1 MNILCVT
8 QGQGLRFFSALA
20 SQLVPEGSGHRSFIV
35 SDSIFYNK
43 VWLKNHARF
52 ETENDVLKEWDLTSV
67 RRKSVDYA
75 LLERY
80 EAELGGPGVFGAL
93 FADRRMV
100 MGPFCAFQQDY
111 SRRFS
116 DDELWSILQEC
127 LIKIDEFLV
136 RTKPGLICGFIC
148 VTPLEYLISLFARAR
163 GIRYINL
170 RTSRISNY
178 FLLGSTILDPSP
190 EIANAYVRLVSGN
203 NPYTEAAL
211 AHISNVRSKA
221 VKYEGVVP
229 PSQKPPVL
237 RNSFFVRSF
246 MVVKALADVLFMR
259 NLEEK
264 CDNAIA
270 PRVRSEIIK
279 NFIVPWR
286 AAILARS
293 LERIYVRPEDMQG
306 KDFAFFPLHTEPEL
320 QLLVYSRPYSN
331 QIEAVRAAAMA
342 LPPSMTLVIKEH
354 PWMVGKRKASFYK
367 KLMAIPRVVLSAPQ
381 IDTSCYV
388 EQARM
393 VITLGSSV
401 GLDAAMFGK
410 PVITMGHCLYNIL
423 PDYMVRRVGDLSLL
437 PWAIRDLLQQY
448 RYDEIAMCALI
459 GAVMDHGVGINFYSV
474 LLNKAG
480 VHKEQPTTFEQ
491 DIATLAARIS
501 SLIETQPRN
510 ADLTPDTVLW

>member
-20 SQLVPEGSGHRSFIV
+20 EQLAPEGTGRRSFIV
-35 SDSIFYNK
+35 SESIFYNRT
-43 VWLKNHARF
+43 WLKNQPGF
-52 ETENDVLKEWDLTSV
+52 EAKNDVLKEWDLTSV
-67 RRKSVDYA
+67 RNRPVDFA

-111 SRRFS
+111 RRRFS
-116 DDELWSILQEC
+116 DDELYSILQEC
-127 LIKIDEFLV
+127 LVRLDEFLTLT
-136 RTKPGLICGFIC
+136 RPDIICGFIC

-190 EIANAYVRLVSGN
+190 EIVDAYTRLLSGN
-203 NPYTEAAL
+203 NPHTEQAL
-211 AHISNVRSKA
+211 AHINNVRSKA

-237 RNSFFVRSF
+237 RNSFLVRSL
-246 MVVKALADVLFMR
+246 MVVRALADILLLR
-259 NLEEK
+259 DQGAKN
-264 CDNAIA
+264 DNAVA

-286 AAILARS
+286 ALILSRK
-293 LERIYVRPEDMQG
+293 LENLYVNPEDMKG

-331 QIEAVRAAAMA
+331 QIEAIRAIAMA

-354 PWMVGKRKASFYK
+354 PWMVGKRKAGYYK
-367 KLMAIPRVVLSAPQ
+367 KLAAIPRVALSAPH

-401 GLDAAMFGK
+401 GLDAAMFAK
-410 PVITMGHCLYNIL
+410 PVITLGHCLYNVL

-437 PWAIRDLLQQY
+437 PWAIRDILNNY
-448 RYDEIAMCALI
+448 HYSEEAMCALI
-459 GAVMDHGVGINFYSV
+459 GAVMEHGVGVNFYSV

-491 DIATLAARIS
+491 DINILAERIM
-501 SLIETQPRN
+501 SLIKAQPRN
-510 ADLTPDTVLW
+510 ANIIPDTVLW

>member
-20 SQLVPEGSGHRSFIV
+20 NRLVPEGRGRRSFIV
-35 SDSIFYNK
+35 SDSLFYNK
-43 VWLKNHARF
+43 AWLKSYPEF
-52 ETENDVLKEWDLTSV
+52 ETENDVLKEWDLTAI
-67 RRKSVDYA
+67 RNRHVDYA

-80 EAELGGPGVFGAL
+80 ETELGGPGVFGAL
-93 FADRRMV
+93 FADRRMI
-100 MGPFCAFQQDY
+100 MGLFCAFQQDY

-127 LIKIDEFLV
+127 LVRLDEFLT
-136 RTKPGLICGFIC
+136 RTKPDLICGFIC
-148 VTPLEYLISLFARAR
+148 VTPLEYLMALFARAR

-190 EIANAYVRLVSGN
+190 EIVDGFTRILSGS
-203 NPYTEAAL
+203 NPHAQQAL
-211 AHISNVRSKA
+211 AHIGNVRTKA

-237 RNSFFVRSF
+237 RHSFFARGITVARAL
-246 MVVKALADVLFMR
+246 VDAALLQDYGVKY
-259 NLEEK
+259 
-264 CDNAIA
+264 DNAVA
-270 PRVRSEIIK
+270 PRIRSEIIK

-286 AAILARS
+286 AARLARD
-293 LERIYVRPEDMQG
+293 LDKIYVRPEDMQG

-320 QLLVYSRPYSN
+320 QLLVYSRPYAN
-331 QIEAVRAAAMA
+331 QIEVIRAVAMA
-342 LPPSMTLVIKEH
+342 LPPSMSLVIKEH
-354 PWMVGKRKASFYK
+354 PWMVGKRKPGYYK
-367 KLMAIPRVVLSAPQ
+367 RLMDIPRVVLSAPQ
-381 IDTSCYV
+381 IDTSSYV
-388 EQARM
+388 ERARM

-410 PVITMGHCLYNIL
+410 PVITLGHCLYNVL

-437 PWAIRDLLQQY
+437 PWAIRDILKNY
-448 RYDEIAMCALI
+448 RYDEAAMCALI
-459 GAVMDHGVGINFYSV
+459 GSVIEHGVAVNFYSV

-491 DIATLAARIS
+491 DIDVLSKRIL
-501 SLIETQPRN
+501 SLIESQPRN
-510 ADLTPDTVLW
+510 ADINADSVLW